1 MAIDEKLLKS
11 VIAEVLKE
19 MNTADTSA
27 ASAVEGETYEC
38 PGMQI
43 TEIGDAEK
51 GTNPNEVVLGLAPAF
66 GESQTTNIVGI
77 PHADI
82 VKEVMAGLEE
92 EGVSCRIVKV
102 YRTSDVSFIAHDAAE
117 LSGSGIGI
125 GIQSKGTTVIHQK
138 DLPPLSNLELFPQCP
153 LIDLET
159 YRAIGKNAAQYAKG
173 ESPNPVIVDQEL
185 LVRQIMQEVMKNMQ
199 GSAAACECESKVT
212 VEDYPLGEKKPEL
225 IKSASGKSLNDL
237 TLQGVIDGKLDAK
250 DFRITK
256 ETLELQAQVA
266 ESAGRGFFATNLR
279 RAGELIPVPDAR
291 LLEIYNALRPYR
303 STKAELYAIGDE
315 LINEYGATVSGN
327 FVKEAADI
335 YEKRNRL
342 KK

>member
-1 MAIDEKLLKS
+1 M
-11 VIAEVLKE
+11 
-19 MNTADTSA
+19 
-27 ASAVEGETYEC
+27 
-38 PGMQI
+38 
-43 TEIGDAEK
+43 
-51 GTNPNEVVLGLAPAF
+51 
-66 GESQTTNIVGI
+66 
-77 PHADI
+77 
-82 VKEVMAGLEE
+82 
-92 EGVSCRIVKV
+92 
-102 YRTSDVSFIAHDAAE
+102 
-117 LSGSGIGI
+117 
-125 GIQSKGTTVIHQK
+125 
-138 DLPPLSNLELFPQCP
+138 
-153 LIDLET
+153 
-159 YRAIGKNAAQYAKG
+159 
-173 ESPNPVIVDQEL
+173 DQEL

-303 STKAELYAIGDE
+303 STKAELYAIE
-315 LINEYGATVSGN
+315 QKAAERLYQRQKI
-327 FVKEAADI
+327 EAASHPIYDFRAVRKQPPLERSLIKIILIIRKKIANSKNCLFFECDI
-335 YEKRNRL
+335 LIRIIV
-342 KK
+342 

>member
-1 MAIDEKLLKS
+1 M
-11 VIAEVLKE
+11 
-19 MNTADTSA
+19 
-27 ASAVEGETYEC
+27 
-38 PGMQI
+38 
-43 TEIGDAEK
+43 
-51 GTNPNEVVLGLAPAF
+51 
-66 GESQTTNIVGI
+66 
-77 PHADI
+77 
-82 VKEVMAGLEE
+82 
-92 EGVSCRIVKV
+92 
-102 YRTSDVSFIAHDAAE
+102 
-117 LSGSGIGI
+117 
-125 GIQSKGTTVIHQK
+125 
-138 DLPPLSNLELFPQCP
+138 
-153 LIDLET
+153 
-159 YRAIGKNAAQYAKG
+159 
-173 ESPNPVIVDQEL
+173 DQEL

-225 IKSASGKSLNDL
+225 IKSASGKSLNE
-237 TLQGVIDGKLDAK
+237 K

>member
-1 MAIDEKLLKS
+1 M
-11 VIAEVLKE
+11 
-19 MNTADTSA
+19 
-27 ASAVEGETYEC
+27 
-38 PGMQI
+38 
-43 TEIGDAEK
+43 
-51 GTNPNEVVLGLAPAF
+51 
-66 GESQTTNIVGI
+66 
-77 PHADI
+77 
-82 VKEVMAGLEE
+82 
-92 EGVSCRIVKV
+92 
-102 YRTSDVSFIAHDAAE
+102 
-117 LSGSGIGI
+117 
-125 GIQSKGTTVIHQK
+125 
-138 DLPPLSNLELFPQCP
+138 
-153 LIDLET
+153 
-159 YRAIGKNAAQYAKG
+159 
-173 ESPNPVIVDQEL
+173 DQEL

-225 IKSASGKSLNDL
+225 IKSASGKS
-237 TLQGVIDGKLDAK
+237 LQGVIDGKLDAK

>member
-1 MAIDEKLLKS
+1 M
-11 VIAEVLKE
+11 
-19 MNTADTSA
+19 
-27 ASAVEGETYEC
+27 
-38 PGMQI
+38 
-43 TEIGDAEK
+43 
-51 GTNPNEVVLGLAPAF
+51 
-66 GESQTTNIVGI
+66 
-77 PHADI
+77 
-82 VKEVMAGLEE
+82 
-92 EGVSCRIVKV
+92 
-102 YRTSDVSFIAHDAAE
+102 
-117 LSGSGIGI
+117 
-125 GIQSKGTTVIHQK
+125 
-138 DLPPLSNLELFPQCP
+138 
-153 LIDLET
+153 
-159 YRAIGKNAAQYAKG
+159 
-173 ESPNPVIVDQEL
+173 DQEL

-266 ESAGRGFFATNLR
+266 ESAGRGFFATNF
-279 RAGELIPVPDAR
+279 
-291 LLEIYNALRPYR
+291 RPYR